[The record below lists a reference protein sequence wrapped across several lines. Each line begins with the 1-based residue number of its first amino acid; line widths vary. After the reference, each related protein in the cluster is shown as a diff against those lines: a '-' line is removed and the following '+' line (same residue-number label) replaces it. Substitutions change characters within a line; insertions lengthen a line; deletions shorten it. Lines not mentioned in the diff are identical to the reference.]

1 MKYEKYKDL
10 YTQFLISEKNLS
22 RNSVNNYLV
31 DLDQFFYTEDTK
43 VRDLNAKIKL
53 YIINLRK
60 KNLKTSS
67 INRKISALKNF
78 LKFLHTEKII
88 EQIDFKEFESL
99 SNLKKKFQKLYQK
112 LQMEQIF
119 INLYNSKQTNKELY
133 ILVLKLIYLSGL
145 RISEALNLKWSDINY
160 QDNSIYVYGKGSKE
174 RKVFIIKDYLD
185 NLKNLG
191 KKNQFIFVLNNKKIS
206 ARSVNKFLENCYNDS
221 IIKDKLS
228 SHVFRHSFATTML
241 ENNAD
246 IRHIQKLLGHSSI
259 STTEIYTKVAKSMK
273 KRVLDS
279 YHPLKNKL

>member
-22 RNSVNNYLV
+22 KNSLNNYLV
-31 DLDQFFYTEDTK
+31 DLDQFFFDQ
-43 VRDLNAKIKL
+43 DSNPSNINIKIKT
-53 YIINLRK
+53 YIAQLRK
-60 KNLKTSS
+60 RNLKTSS
-67 INRKISALKNF
+67 VNRKISTLKNY

-88 EQIDFKEFESL
+88 DQIDFQEFESL
-99 SNLKKKFQKLYQK
+99 PSVKKIPKAISKS
-112 LQMEQIF
+112 QMEQIF
-119 INLYNSKQTNKELY
+119 EDLKKSKQTNAGLY
-133 ILVLKLIYLSGL
+133 ILILKLIYLSGL
-145 RISEALNLKWSDINY
+145 RISEALNLKWSDINH

-174 RKVFIIKDYLD
+174 RKVFIINDYLVQ
-185 NLKNLG
+185 LKNLE
-191 KKNQFIFVLNNKKIS
+191 KNNQYIFTINKKKIS
-206 ARSVNKFLENCYNDS
+206 TRSVNKFLQNCYDNS
-221 IIKDKLS
+221 LIKNKLS
-228 SHVFRHSFATTML
+228 SHIFRHSFATTML

>member
-22 RNSVNNYLV
+22 KNSLNNYLV
-31 DLDQFFYTEDTK
+31 DLDQFFFDQ
-43 VRDLNAKIKL
+43 DSNSSNINIKIKT
-53 YIINLRK
+53 YIAQLRK
-60 KNLKTSS
+60 RNLKTSS
-67 INRKISALKNF
+67 VNRKISTLKNY

-88 EQIDFKEFESL
+88 DQIDFQEFESL
-99 SNLKKKFQKLYQK
+99 SSVKKIPKAISKS
-112 LQMEQIF
+112 QMEQIF
-119 INLYNSKQTNKELY
+119 EDLKKSKQTNAGLY
-133 ILVLKLIYLSGL
+133 ILILKLIYLSGL
-145 RISEALNLKWSDINY
+145 RISEALNLKWSDINH

-174 RKVFIIKDYLD
+174 RKVFIINDYLVQ
-185 NLKNLG
+185 LKNLE
-191 KKNQFIFVLNNKKIS
+191 KNNQYIFTINKKKIS
-206 ARSVNKFLENCYNDS
+206 TRSVNKFLQNCYNNS
-221 IIKDKLS
+221 LIKNKLS
-228 SHVFRHSFATTML
+228 SHIFRHSFATTML

>member
-22 RNSVNNYLV
+22 RNSVNNYLI
-31 DLDQFFYTEDTK
+31 DLDQFFFTEDTK
-43 VRDLNAKIKL
+43 VSDLNAKIKL

-60 KNLKTSS
+60 KNLKISS
-67 INRKISALKNF
+67 INRKISSLKNF

-88 EQIDFKEFESL
+88 DQIDFKEFESL
-99 SNLKKKFQKLYQK
+99 SNLKKIPKAIPKV
-112 LQMEQIF
+112 QMEQIF
-119 INLYNSKQTNKELY
+119 VNLYNSKLANKELY
-133 ILVLKLIYLSGL
+133 ISVLKLIYLSGL

-174 RKVFIIKDYLD
+174 RKVYIIRDFLD
-185 NLKNLG
+185 HLKNLD
-191 KKNQFIFVLNNKKIS
+191 KKNKFLFTLNNKKIS

-221 IIKDKLS
+221 IINYKLS

>member
-1 MKYEKYKDL
+1 MKYERYKDL
-10 YTQFLISEKNLS
+10 YKQFLISEKNLS
-22 RNSVNNYLV
+22 RNTVNNYLV
-31 DLDQFFYTEDTK
+31 DLDQFFSTEDKK
-43 VRDLNAKIKL
+43 VSSLNVKIKL
-53 YIINLRK
+53 YITHLRK

-67 INRKISALKNF
+67 INRKISTLKNF
-78 LKFLHTEKII
+78 LKFLQSEKII
-88 EQIDFKEFESL
+88 EQINFQEFESL
-99 SNLKKKFQKLYQK
+99 SILKKIPNAISK

-119 INLYNSKQTNKELY
+119 MNLYHSKQTNKELY

-160 QDNSIYVYGKGSKE
+160 QDNSIYIYGKGSKE
-174 RKVFIIKDYLD
+174 RKVYIIKNFLEL
-185 NLKNLG
+185 LKNLG
-191 KKNQFIFVLNNKKIS
+191 KKNQFVFTLNNKKIS

>member
-22 RNSVNNYLV
+22 RTSVNNYLV
-31 DLDQFFYTEDTK
+31 DLEQFFFTEDTK
-43 VRDLNAKIKL
+43 ISDLNAKIKS

-88 EQIDFKEFESL
+88 EQIDFQEFESL
-99 SNLKKKFQKLYQK
+99 SNLKKIPKAISKV
-112 LQMEQIF
+112 QMEQIF
-119 INLYNSKQTNKELY
+119 INLYNSKQTNKEVY

-145 RISEALNLKWSDINY
+145 RISEALNLKWSDINH

-174 RKVFIIKDYLD
+174 RKVFIIKDFLD
-185 NLKNLG
+185 HLKNLD
-191 KKNQFIFVLNNKKIS
+191 KKNQFVFVLNNKKIS

-273 KRVLDS
+273 KRVLDT

>member
-22 RNSVNNYLV
+22 RISVNNYLV
-31 DLDQFFYTEDTK
+31 DLDQFFFTEDTK
-43 VRDLNAKIKL
+43 VSDLNAKIKS

-60 KNLKTSS
+60 KNLKISS
-67 INRKISALKNF
+67 INRKISSLKNF

-88 EQIDFKEFESL
+88 DQIDFKEFESL
-99 SNLKKKFQKLYQK
+99 SNLKKIPKAIPKI
-112 LQMEQIF
+112 QMEQIF
-119 INLYNSKQTNKELY
+119 INLYNSKLANKELY
-133 ILVLKLIYLSGL
+133 ISILKLIYLSGL

-160 QDNSIYVYGKGSKE
+160 QDNSIYVHGKGSKE
-174 RKVFIIKDYLD
+174 RKVYITNDFLLL
-185 NLKNLG
+185 LKNLN
-191 KKNQFIFVLNNKKIS
+191 KKNQFVFTLNNKKIS
-206 ARSVNKFLENCYNDS
+206 ARSVNKFLENCYSDS
-221 IIKDKLS
+221 IINYKLS

-246 IRHIQKLLGHSSI
+246 IRHIQKLLGHASI
-259 STTEIYTKVAKSMK
+259 STTEIYTKVTKSTK

>member
-22 RNSVNNYLV
+22 KNSLNNYLV
-31 DLDQFFYTEDTK
+31 DLDQFFFDQDSNSSNINIK
-43 VRDLNAKIKL
+43 VKT
-53 YIINLRK
+53 YIAQLRK
-60 KNLKTSS
+60 RNLKTSS
-67 INRKISALKNF
+67 VNRKISTLKNY

-88 EQIDFKEFESL
+88 DQIDFQEFESL
-99 SNLKKKFQKLYQK
+99 SSVKKIPKAISKS
-112 LQMEQIF
+112 QMEQIF
-119 INLYNSKQTNKELY
+119 EDLKKSKQTNAGLY
-133 ILVLKLIYLSGL
+133 ILILKLIYLSGL
-145 RISEALNLKWSDINY
+145 RISEALNLKWSDINH

-174 RKVFIIKDYLD
+174 RKVFIINDYLVQ
-185 NLKNLG
+185 LKNLE
-191 KKNQFIFVLNNKKIS
+191 KNNQFVFTINKKKIS
-206 ARSVNKFLENCYNDS
+206 TRSVNKFLQNCYDNS
-221 IIKDKLS
+221 LIKNKLS
-228 SHVFRHSFATTML
+228 SHIFRHSFATTML

>member
-22 RNSVNNYLV
+22 KNSLSNYLV
-31 DLDQFFYTEDTK
+31 DLDQFFFDQ
-43 VRDLNAKIKL
+43 DSNSSNINIKIKT
-53 YIINLRK
+53 YIAQLRK
-60 KNLKTSS
+60 RNLKTSS
-67 INRKISALKNF
+67 VNRKISTLKNY

-88 EQIDFKEFESL
+88 DQIDFQEFESL
-99 SNLKKKFQKLYQK
+99 SSVKKIPKAISKS
-112 LQMEQIF
+112 QMEQIF
-119 INLYNSKQTNKELY
+119 EDLKKSKQTNAGLY
-133 ILVLKLIYLSGL
+133 ILILKLIYLSGL
-145 RISEALNLKWSDINY
+145 RISEALNLKWSDINH

-174 RKVFIIKDYLD
+174 RKVFIINDYLIQ
-185 NLKNLG
+185 LKNLE
-191 KKNQFIFVLNNKKIS
+191 KSHQYVYTINKKKIS
-206 ARSVNKFLENCYNDS
+206 TRSVNKFLQNCYDNS
-221 IIKDKLS
+221 LIKNKLS
-228 SHVFRHSFATTML
+228 SHIFRHSFATTML

>member
-31 DLDQFFYTEDTK
+31 DLDQFFYAEDIK
-43 VRDLNAKIKL
+43 VSDLNAKIKS

-60 KNLKTSS
+60 KNLKISS
-67 INRKISALKNF
+67 INRKISTLKNF
-78 LKFLHTEKII
+78 LKFLQTEKII
-88 EQIDFKEFESL
+88 EKIDFQEFESL
-99 SNLKKKFQKLYQK
+99 SNLKKIPKAISK

-119 INLYNSKQTNKELY
+119 MNLYNSKQTNKELY

-174 RKVFIIKDYLD
+174 RKVFIINDYLVQ
-185 NLKNLG
+185 LKNLE
-191 KKNQFIFVLNNKKIS
+191 KNNQFVFTINKKKIS
-206 ARSVNKFLENCYNDS
+206 TRSVNKFLQNCYDNS
-221 IIKDKLS
+221 LIKNKLS
-228 SHVFRHSFATTML
+228 SHIFRHSFATTML

>member
-22 RNSVNNYLV
+22 RNSVNNYLI
-31 DLDQFFYTEDTK
+31 DLDQFFFIEDTK
-43 VRDLNAKIKL
+43 VSDLNAKIKL
-53 YIINLRK
+53 YISNLRK
-60 KNLKTSS
+60 KNLKITS
-67 INRKISALKNF
+67 INRKISSLKNF
-78 LKFLHTEKII
+78 LKFLHTEKIVD
-88 EQIDFKEFESL
+88 QIDFKEFESL
-99 SNLKKKFQKLYQK
+99 SNLKKIPKAIPKI
-112 LQMEQIF
+112 QMEQIF
-119 INLYNSKQTNKELY
+119 INLYNSKLANKELY
-133 ILVLKLIYLSGL
+133 ISILKLIYLSGL
-145 RISEALNLKWSDINY
+145 RISEALNLKWSDINH
-160 QDNSIYVYGKGSKE
+160 QDNSIYIYGKGSKE
-174 RKVFIIKDYLD
+174 RKVYIIKDFLEL
-185 NLKNLG
+185 LKNLG
-191 KKNQFIFVLNNKKIS
+191 KKNQFVFALNNKKIS
-206 ARSVNKFLENCYNDS
+206 ARSVNKFLENCHNDS

>member
-22 RNSVNNYLV
+22 RNTVNNYLV
-31 DLDQFFYTEDTK
+31 DLDQFFSTEDKK
-43 VRDLNAKIKL
+43 VSNLNDKIKSF
-53 YIINLRK
+53 ITNLRK
-60 KNLKTSS
+60 KNLRTSS

-88 EQIDFKEFESL
+88 EQIDFQEFESL
-99 SNLKKKFQKLYQK
+99 SNLKKIPKAISK

-145 RISEALNLKWSDINY
+145 RISEALNLKWSDINH

-174 RKVFIIKDYLD
+174 RKVYIIKDFLD
-185 NLKNLG
+185 LLKNLG
-191 KKNQFIFVLNNKKIS
+191 KKNQFVFVLNNKKIS
-206 ARSVNKFLENCYNDS
+206 TRSVNKFLENCYNDS

>member
-22 RNSVNNYLV
+22 SNSVNNYLV
-31 DLDQFFYTEDTK
+31 DLDQFFISEVTK
-43 VRDLNAKIKL
+43 VSDLNVKIRSH
-53 YIINLRK
+53 IASLRK
-60 KNLKTSS
+60 KNLKISS
-67 INRKISALKNF
+67 INRKISSLKNF
-78 LKFLHTEKII
+78 LKFLQTEKII
-88 EQIDFKEFESL
+88 EQIDFQEFDSL
-99 SNLKKKFQKLYQK
+99 SNLKKIPKAVSKT
-112 LQMEQIF
+112 QMEQIF

-145 RISEALNLKWSDINY
+145 RISEALNLKWSDINH
-160 QDNSIYVYGKGSKE
+160 QDNSIYIYGKGSKE
-174 RKVFIIKDYLD
+174 RKVFITKDFLEHLKYLD
-185 NLKNLG
+185 
-191 KKNQFIFVLNNKKIS
+191 KKNQFIFTLNNKKIS
-206 ARSVNKFLENCYNDS
+206 ARSVNKFLENSYKGS
-221 IIKDKLS
+221 IIRYKLS

-273 KRVLDS
+273 KRVLES